1 MAEQKYRLGVY
12 VEKATYEKIIAMQVE
27 ERAKQGRKV
36 SQGEIL
42 DKLVQEYESMKEGK

>member
-1 MAEQKYRLGVY
+1 MAEEKYRLGVY

-27 ERAKQGRKV
+27 ERAKQGRKA

>member
-36 SQGEIL
+36 SQGEIIDRL
-42 DKLVQEYESMKEGK
+42 IKTASVEK